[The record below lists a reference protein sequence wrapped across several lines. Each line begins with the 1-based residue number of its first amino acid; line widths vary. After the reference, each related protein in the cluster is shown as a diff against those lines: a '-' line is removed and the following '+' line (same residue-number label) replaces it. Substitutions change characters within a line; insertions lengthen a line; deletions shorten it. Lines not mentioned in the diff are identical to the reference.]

1 MSPELARV
9 AASTQAEV
17 ESGNR
22 KGNDDNA
29 AGKQTSGDR
38 QFLDA
43 LPDPEK
49 VMQRPKDTESQ
60 DAQ

>member
-1 MSPELARV
+1 VNLKTPY
-9 AASTQAEV
+9 

-29 AGKQTSGDR
+29 AVKQTSGDR
-38 QFLDA
+38 QFVDA